1 MKGSRIMTATPHW
14 HVERRAEDDSVYTSD
29 SMVDALEYAAN
40 ELDRA
45 AEFATESITI
55 HGEAGEFET
64 AYGCYVQAERFDGLA
79 ANAHNIHR
87 QDTLPLEQRAPLYQV
102 DGDQHA
108 EAIRRAGVHCVEE
121 INANGPKNFHV
132 WECAA
137 VPCEIAEVFEE
148 SD

>member
-14 HVERRAEDDSVYTSD
+14 HVKRHGEDDSVYTSD
-29 SMVDALEYAAN
+29 SIVDALDYAAT

-45 AEFATESITI
+45 ADFESDGITD
-55 HGEAGEFET
+55 HGEAGYFEE
-64 AYGCYVQAERFDGLA
+64 AYRCYVRATRFAGLA

-108 EAIRRAGVHCVEE
+108 EAIRRAGLHCVDE
-121 INANGPKNFHV
+121 INANGPKDFHV

-137 VPCEIAEVFEE
+137 VPCEIAEAFEE